1 MSDANDK
8 LYEQT
13 EMINHQDCDH
23 NETLSNQM
31 HVLDKRVRELR
42 CMYRISDL
50 AALPGISLNAMIQGI
65 VDLMPSSWQ
74 YPEITCAR
82 IIYGDCEYKTNHF
95 RTTDWSLKSDIVA
108 GNDKIGAVEVYYLDK
123 MPEIDEGPF
132 LEEERTLIEAVAKRL
147 GETIQYKETR
157 DRLKILERAVE
168 NSLDGI
174 VVCDING
181 NIKYTNSAWETM
193 HGYDKNSGSADH
205 LSHYFNSSQIDE
217 EVTPLLVNLINDVT
231 HEREIW
237 HTRKD
242 GTVFPTLMSCA
253 KMVDED
259 DNSVEIVAVTRD
271 ITERKHATEEHARLA
286 SIIDQAA
293 EIIIITDLDGFI
305 EYVNPAFELVTGY
318 KSDEIIG
325 INYETLANGTDK
337 GIFHKEI
344 QSILKHGVTWS
355 GQLAHRKKNGK
366 FYNEEVSV
374 LPIKDPSGT
383 IINYV
388 SIGRD
393 VTEQL
398 TLERQLRQAQK
409 LESIGQLSA
418 GIAHEINTPMQY
430 VGDNTEFLSYSIEK
444 ILDLTKKYGDLFQSV
459 RDGEI
464 KADKVKSV
472 EDALQET
479 NIEQISTMVDDAI
492 KESLEGINRV
502 VEIVKAMKDFSH
514 MGSGEKTVIDINKA
528 IKSTVTI
535 ARNEWK
541 YVSELETDLD
551 SSIPGVNCIPGEINQ
566 VILNLITNAAH
577 TIGKQLGDKS
587 AEKGLIKISTRLDGD
602 WVEIRCKDTG
612 TGIPLKIQDR
622 IFDPFFTTKEVGKGT
637 GQGLSIAHSVI
648 TEKHGGSITFETQQ
662 GKGTCFIVRLPLKS
676 DEDELEAED
685 SE

>member
-1 MSDANDK
+1 MSDANDEF
-8 LYEQT
+8 YEQA

-23 NETLSNQM
+23 NETLSNHM
-31 HVLDKRVRELR
+31 HVLDQHVRALR

-50 AALPGISLNAMIQGI
+50 AVLPGISLNEMIQGI
-65 VDLMPSSWQ
+65 VEVIPSSWQ

-82 IIYGDCEYKTNHF
+82 VIYGDSEYITNHF
-95 RTTDWSLKSDIVA
+95 RSTDWSLKSDIVA
-108 GNDKIGAVEVYYLDK
+108 GDNIIGVVEVYYLDK

-132 LEEERTLIEAVAKRL
+132 LDEERTLIDAIAGRL
-147 GETIQYKETR
+147 GETIQYKKTR

-168 NSLDGI
+168 HSLDGI
-174 VVCDING
+174 VVSDING

-193 HGYDKNSGSADH
+193 HGYDKKNPSADH
-205 LSHYFNSSQIDE
+205 LSRYFNRSQIDE
-217 EVTPLLVNLINDVT
+217 EVKPLLADLMNDVT
-231 HEREIW
+231 YEGEIW

-242 GTVFPTLMSCA
+242 GTTFPTFMSCTR
-253 KMVDED
+253 MVDED
-259 DNSVEIVAVTRD
+259 DNSVDIVAVARD
-271 ITERKHATEEHARLA
+271 ITERKRVAEEHTRLA

-293 EIIIITDLDGFI
+293 EIIIITDLDGNI
-305 EYVNPAFELVTGY
+305 EYVNQAFEIVTDY

-325 INYETLANGTDK
+325 INYGTLANGTHK
-337 GIFHKEI
+337 GIFDKEI
-344 QSILKHGVTWS
+344 LSTLKQGVAWS
-355 GQLAHRKKNGK
+355 GQLVHRKKNGK
-366 FYNEEVSV
+366 LYDEEVSV
-374 LPIKDPSGT
+374 LPIKDPSGA

-398 TLERQLRQAQK
+398 SLERQLRQAQK

-430 VGDNTEFLSYSIEK
+430 VGDNTEFLSFSIKK

-464 KADKVKSV
+464 KADKVKIV
-472 EDALQET
+472 EEALQDT

-492 KESLEGINRV
+492 KESLEGISRV

-514 MGSGEKTVIDINKA
+514 MGSGEKKTIDINKA
-528 IKSTVTI
+528 IKSTITI

-541 YVSELETDLD
+541 YVSELETDFD
-551 SSIPGVNCIPGEINQ
+551 SSIPGVNCIPGEMNQ

-577 TIGKQLGDKS
+577 AIGKHLGDKS

-602 WVEIRCKDTG
+602 WVEIRCSDTG
-612 TGIPLKIQDR
+612 TGIPVKIQDR

-648 TEKHGGSITFETQQ
+648 TEKHAGTITFETEQ
-662 GKGTCFIVRLPLKS
+662 GRGTCFIVRLPLKS